1 MSETLM
7 RRKYH
12 GYADEEEEEEGQIL
26 ACRARIQQAS
36 VERAIVPK

>member
-12 GYADEEEEEEGQIL
+12 GYADEEEEEGQIL

>member
-12 GYADEEEEEEGQIL
+12 GYADEEEEGQIL